1 MAYILKVVPFY
12 FIRFIYVVLSIN
24 TYQQPQLGETM
35 RTYTIEELFNYDYDV
50 TKFYVLYH
58 GTKGDVNDVIDNPLM
73 KQAANGYGLYLTT
86 MLSVAMLYGNV
97 IAYLVPYDFEVDTIR
112 PMENVKAMEYIINT
126 QHTYV
131 EFIRSMEDAVAV

>member
-1 MAYILKVVPFY
+1 
-12 FIRFIYVVLSIN
+12 
-24 TYQQPQLGETM
+24 M

-58 GTKGDVNDVIDNPLM
+58 GTKGDIDVVIDNPLM